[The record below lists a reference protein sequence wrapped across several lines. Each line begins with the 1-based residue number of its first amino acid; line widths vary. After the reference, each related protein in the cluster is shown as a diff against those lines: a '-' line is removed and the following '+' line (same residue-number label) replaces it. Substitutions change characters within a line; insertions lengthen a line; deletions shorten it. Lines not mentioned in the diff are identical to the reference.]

1 MNLKRIKFVTWCVF
15 NGADYKPGETAVV
28 DGSEKGLDVVLGA
41 GFAEVL
47 KEEEPD
53 EDSVVIPSQFPP
65 LDALEAGDA
74 DSAALETEDEP
85 ESVPEEKP
93 AKTSKKRKKK

>member
-1 MNLKRIKFVTWCVF
+1 MNLKRIKFSTGCVF

-53 EDSVVIPSQFPP
+53 EDSVVMPSQFPP

-85 ESVPEEKP
+85 EEKP

>member
-1 MNLKRIKFVTWCVF
+1 MNLKRIKFSTRCVF

-53 EDSVVIPSQFPP
+53 DAPVMPSQFPP
-65 LDALEAGDA
+65 LDVLEAGDA
-74 DSAALETEDEP
+74 DSAATETEDEP

-93 AKTSKKRKKK
+93 VKTAKKKKAKK